1 MLRPDFRMVAEVIHS
16 VEAQGRTSTGTTALV
31 KSGYDGVE
39 RQTSIGRQKTQHFL
53 RRMAWRYLRRLAFH
67 RSEKY
72 PSAAAE
78 ALVPDNPKDAEPS
91 NDLYG
96 PYSRC
101 YLRHRILNG

>member
-31 KSGYDGVE
+31 KSGYDGIE
-39 RQTSIGRQKTQHFL
+39 RQTSIFRQKTQHFL

-67 RSEKY
+67 RPEEY
-72 PSAAAE
+72 PYAAAE
-78 ALVPDNPKDAEPS
+78 ALVPYNPKDAEPS

-96 PYSRC
+96 PYAGC
-101 YLRHRILNG
+101 YMLQRI